1 MDPDGVRLTP
11 LVEWMTGAGI
21 DVGAGAPLRAELLA
35 GGRSNVSY
43 RIIDSF
49 GCDWVLRRPP
59 LGHVLP
65 TAHDMAREYRVLS
78 GLNSVGF
85 PTPHVVALCE
95 DESVIG
101 APFMLMEYVP
111 GRVIDSHAKA
121 KELTPS
127 DATAA
132 CASLVDTLAAL
143 HAIEPVAAGLGE
155 LGRAEGYLERQ
166 VRRWTEQ
173 WRLTSTRAL
182 PDVDALGM
190 DLSERVASVPS
201 SGAAIVHGDY
211 RLDNTIL
218 GLEEPTVKAVV
229 DWEMSTL
236 GDPVMDLAVL
246 LVYWM
251 DPGDGLR
258 ASVPVAQHI
267 TDGSGFFRREDVVE
281 RYAAAGSTLDSLDF
295 CAALASFKLAV
306 IMESILAR
314 SLQGQQLGAGAKEID
329 GMRRATEA
337 LAAMGRAVLARG
349 AIAGLAS

>member
-1 MDPDGVRLTP
+1 MDPDGLRLTA
-11 LVEWMTGAGI
+11 LVEWMTSAAIGAG
-21 DVGAGAPLRAELLA
+21 GPLRAELLA

-43 RIIDSF
+43 RIIDSA
-49 GCDWVLRRPP
+49 GHDWVLRRPP

-78 GLNSVGF
+78 GLISVGF

-95 DESVIG
+95 DDSVIG

-111 GRVIDSHAKA
+111 GRVIDSQAKA
-121 KELTPS
+121 KELTS
-127 DATAA
+127 DAAATA

-143 HAIEPVAAGLGE
+143 HAIEPTTAGLGE
-155 LGRAEGYLERQ
+155 LGRADGYLERQ
-166 VRRWTEQ
+166 VRRWTQQ
-173 WRLTSTRAL
+173 WSLTRTREL
-182 PDVDALGM
+182 PDVDALGV
-190 DLSERVASVPS
+190 DLAERVASVPS

-218 GLEEPTVKAVV
+218 GLDHPTVKAVV

-236 GDPVMDLAVL
+236 GDPVMDLAIL

-258 ASVPVAQHI
+258 ASVPVAEHI
-267 TDGSGFFRREDVVE
+267 TDLPGFFTRAQVAE
-281 RYAAAGSTLDSLDF
+281 RYAEASGSSLESLDF

-314 SLQGQQLGAGAKEID
+314 SLQGQQLGAGAQEID

-349 AIAGLAS
+349 AVAGLAS